1 MMTEQ
6 DERFLNAP
14 SAIRLRAGLN
24 LAKRWSLGP
33 EQVIIMLA
41 LTEDQSQ
48 RLGDTDVLADT
59 LRPDQIERLDLLLSI
74 HASLKT
80 LFTEDERVYGWMRK
94 PNGAFGG
101 ISAIDVCLRDGK
113 KGIEAVQS
121 YLAAIVAG

>member
-1 MMTEQ
+1 MITEQ
-6 DERFLNAP
+6 DERFLNSP

-24 LAKRWSLGP
+24 LAKRWSLGTS
-33 EQVIIMLA
+33 QVIAVLA

-48 RLGDTDVLADT
+48 RLGDTDVLVET

-74 HASLKT
+74 HASLKP

-113 KGIEAVQS
+113 EGIETVQS
-121 YLAAIVAG
+121 YLAAVVAG

>member
-1 MMTEQ
+1 MITEQ
-6 DERFLNAP
+6 DKGFLNSP
-14 SAIRLRAGLN
+14 GAIRLRAGLN

-101 ISAIDVCLRDGK
+101 VSAIKLCLRDGK
-113 KGIEAVQS
+113 EGVEAVQS
-121 YLAAIVAG
+121 YLAAMVAG

>member
-1 MMTEQ
+1 MITEQ
-6 DERFLNAP
+6 DERFLNSP

-24 LAKRWSLGP
+24 LAKRWSLGTA
-33 EQVIIMLA
+33 QVIALLA

-48 RLGDTDVLADT
+48 RVGDTDVLVET

-101 ISAIDVCLRDGK
+101 ISAIKLCLRDGK
-113 KGIEAVQS
+113 EGIETVQS
-121 YLAAIVAG
+121 YLAAMVAG